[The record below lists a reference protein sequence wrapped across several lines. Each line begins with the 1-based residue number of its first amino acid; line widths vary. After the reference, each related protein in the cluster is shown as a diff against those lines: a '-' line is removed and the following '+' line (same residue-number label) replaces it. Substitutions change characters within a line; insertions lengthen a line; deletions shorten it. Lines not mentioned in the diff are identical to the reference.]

1 MLYLNP
7 VYLRLGLLK
16 PFNSFVGSKFKTTLA
31 GSDSPL
37 SVAVFN
43 KSCGTCLCFSF
54 TFWTLHFLIQ
64 SYVERLMMDC
74 FDDPKALGS
83 VGS

>member
-1 MLYLNP
+1 MFSEDL
-7 VYLRLGLLK
+7 VYQLQLL
-16 PFNSFVGSKFKTTLA
+16 SWVSKFKTTLA

-37 SVAVFN
+37 SVAKFN
-43 KSCGTCLCFSF
+43 KSCGSCLCFLL

-64 SYVERLMMDC
+64 SYVGKLMMGC
-74 FDDPKALGS
+74 FDDPKAPGS